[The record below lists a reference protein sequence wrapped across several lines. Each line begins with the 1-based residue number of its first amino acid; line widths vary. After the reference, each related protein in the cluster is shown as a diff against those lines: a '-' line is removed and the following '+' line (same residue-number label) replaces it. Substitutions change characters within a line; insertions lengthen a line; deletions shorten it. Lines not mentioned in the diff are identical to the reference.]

1 MTTLCELPL
10 DIFYS
15 NILPHLFYDGRKY
28 CDVKILLNYARINI
42 LWNKLIF
49 SKEFINIILK
59 MIHTK
64 RPPEFENMVE
74 PIERM
79 KLIYKHKYSV
89 YIKTPSLVDGIYN
102 GIITH
107 HIDIEGNINT
117 ITMFNGHKII
127 ADNLLD
133 IYKNIYIK
141 KVNISICF
149 NSLYNRSMFRFTINI
164 IDNTGVII
172 EDILFSTN
180 RPEFYTFKMYGFC
193 KIKTYIAETAL
204 E

>member
-1 MTTLCELPL
+1 
-10 DIFYS
+10 
-15 NILPHLFYDGRKY
+15 
-28 CDVKILLNYARINI
+28 
-42 LWNKLIF
+42 
-49 SKEFINIILK
+49 

-89 YIKTPSLVDGIYN
+89 SIKTPSLVDGIYN

-127 ADNLLD
+127 EDNLLD

-141 KVNISICF
+141 CQDDKNSFLISIALF
-149 NSLYNRSMFRFTINI
+149 KLQFKVIDGSEFLISLSFLY
-164 IDNTGVII
+164 
-172 EDILFSTN
+172 TN
-180 RPEFYTFKMYGFC
+180 
-193 KIKTYIAETAL
+193 
-204 E
+204 